1 MRRTVYLETSIVNY
15 LVARPSRDVRAA
27 AWQQLTTQWWESV
40 RPRYE
45 LFVSELV
52 LVEASRGDAGT
63 AARRLSLLAGVPVL
77 KVDEESRALAERLIA
92 EGAMPTSAEPDALHV
107 AIATVHGVNYLLT
120 WNCRHID
127 NAALRPLLRS
137 VCAAAGYRC
146 PEICTPLELLAEEDD
161 DVPR

>member
-1 MRRTVYLETSIVNY
+1 
-15 LVARPSRDVRAA
+15 
-27 AWQQLTTQWWESV
+27 
-40 RPRYE
+40 
-45 LFVSELV
+45 VSP
-52 LVEASRGDAGT
+52 G
-63 AARRLSLLAGVPVL
+63 LLL

-107 AIATVHGVNYLLT
+107 AIATVHGVDYLLT